1 MEKKR
6 KFKFKFKTIMIFIFI
21 LLIIGLCFCI
31 KDIIGVLKSN
41 GASEVEVLS
50 EIKDYNY
57 TLNENDLEYFKEK
70 FMLLKTELDKKEM
83 DEEKYA
89 SLISELFVIDF
100 YSLNASLNKNDV
112 GGIQFI
118 YTDYQADFVKFAKE
132 GIYKYV
138 ENNIYGNRKQELP
151 IVIETE
157 VKSIEQD
164 KASFDNKVEDTK
176 AYYVD
181 VLITYKKDLEYSKEA
196 KLVIIHKD
204 NKLEI
209 AKLD

>member
-1 MEKKR
+1 MEKK
-6 KFKFKFKTIMIFIFI
+6 KKFKFKTIMIFIFI

-50 EIKDYNY
+50 EIKDYGY
-57 TLNENDLEYFKEK
+57 TLNENDSEYFKEK
-70 FMLLKTELDKKEM
+70 FMLLKTELDKKEI

-100 YSLNASLNKNDV
+100 YSLNSSLNKNDV
-112 GGIQFI
+112 GGIQFV

-138 ENNIYGNRKQELP
+138 ENNIYGNRKQDLP
-151 IVIETE
+151 IVNETE

-164 KASFDNKVEDTK
+164 KATFDNNVEDTK

>member
-1 MEKKR
+1 MGKKR
-6 KFKFKFKTIMIFIFI
+6 KFKLKFKTVMIFVFI
-21 LLIIGLCFCI
+21 ILIIGLCFCI
-31 KDIIGVLKSN
+31 KDIIGVLKNN

-50 EIKDYNY
+50 EIKNYGY
-57 TLNENDLEYFKEK
+57 TLNENDSEYFKEK
-70 FMLLKTELDKKEM
+70 FMLLKTELDKKEI

-100 YSLNASLNKNDV
+100 YSLNSSLNKNDV
-112 GGIQFI
+112 GGIQFV
-118 YTDYQADFVKFAKE
+118 YTDYQADFVKFAKD

-151 IVIETE
+151 IVTETE

-164 KASFDNKVEDTK
+164 KVTFDNNVGDTK

-181 VLITYKKDLEYSKEA
+181 ILITYKKDLEYSKEA
-196 KLVIIHKD
+196 KLVVIHKD

-209 AKLD
+209 AKLN